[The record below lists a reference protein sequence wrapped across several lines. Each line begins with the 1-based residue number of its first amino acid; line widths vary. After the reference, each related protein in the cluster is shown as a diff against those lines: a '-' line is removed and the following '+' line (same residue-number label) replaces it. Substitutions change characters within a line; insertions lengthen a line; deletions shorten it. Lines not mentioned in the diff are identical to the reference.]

1 MSETKTTTGKRK
13 APPARTPEE
22 FEKRCINLAEQQA
35 ERLLEEGK
43 APTQVLLH
51 YLKLGTSKAELER
64 AKLEHETKLL
74 SAKTEA
80 LESAK
85 DVTKMM
91 ENVMD
96 AIKGY
101 GIQALKENVYDEEQ

>member
-1 MSETKTTTGKRK
+1 MSEKKVESKQQK

-22 FEKRCINLAEQQA
+22 LEKRCINLAEQQA
-35 ERLLEEGK
+35 ERMLQDGN

-74 SAKTEA
+74 EAKTTA
-80 LESAK
+80 IKESEVTAK
-85 DVTKMM
+85 FM
-91 ENVMD
+91 ETVVE

-101 GIQALKENVYDEEQ
+101 GIKSFNEDEHEEI